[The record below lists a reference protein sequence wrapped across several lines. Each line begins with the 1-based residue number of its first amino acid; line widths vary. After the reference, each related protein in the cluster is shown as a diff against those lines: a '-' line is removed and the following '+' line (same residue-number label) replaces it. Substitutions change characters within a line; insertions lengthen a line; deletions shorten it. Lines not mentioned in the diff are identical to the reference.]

1 MAKPSMS
8 QVQRTVNPVGRPRK
22 LFICKDCGAE
32 IGKVATRTHKCVALT
47 DSLRGGDTRRKKK
60 V

>member
-1 MAKPSMS
+1 MS
-8 QVQRTVNPVGRPRK
+8 QPQRTVNPVGRPRK